1 MANRGVKMK
10 FHNKIMEWI
19 QKQDLLRPGD
29 NVLIGCSGGIDS
41 LVLLHFLK
49 AHEEQLAI
57 TVSAVHVDHMLRG
70 EDSAADRKFVE
81 RLCSDWNVPC
91 FSRSIPIPE
100 ILKAAGGNKQ
110 QVCREQRYAYFAEVM
125 EAAGAQ
131 KFATA
136 HHADDQLETV
146 LMAGLRGTLQAGTFG
161 MPVKRSFATGQLI
174 RPLLAVAKQEVAEY
188 ARTHGIKHRED
199 ASNAEQTYTRNRIRQ
214 TIVPLLKK
222 ESPAVSQHVTELVQE
237 IQQDQQFLVELA
249 KEKLHQLIKVED
261 GGIFCSAE
269 NFRRE
274 ALALQKR
281 LVLLLLNYLYHG
293 KQVTITKQ
301 LAEQVQQT
309 MLSSS
314 GTVFVHL
321 PLNYKMVRQYDLVSF
336 SQDADD
342 GNTTPVFTAISTEW
356 SEEINERRYKAML
369 LLEDAEPKDAV
380 HWYFSAPADG
390 TVLIRNR
397 RPGDRIQLA
406 GMNQPKKVARLMID
420 EKVPMSK
427 RENWPVIALGS
438 GEILLIP
445 GVRPSRLIN
454 PIRRDEDNWVLIEQQ
469 VEQAKSGL

>member
-1 MANRGVKMK
+1 MK

-19 QKQDLLRPGD
+19 QKQDLLDPGD
-29 NVLIGCSGGIDS
+29 DVLIGCSGGIDS

-49 AHEEQLAI
+49 AQEEQLAI

-70 EDSAADRKFVE
+70 EDSAEDRKFVE
-81 RLCSDWNVPC
+81 ELCGDWNVPC

-125 EAAGAQ
+125 EATGAR

-161 MPVKRSFATGQLI
+161 MPVKRTFAAGQLI
-174 RPLLAVAKQEVAEY
+174 RPLLAVTKGEVADY
-188 ARTHGIKHRED
+188 ARAHSICHRED
-199 ASNAEQTYTRNRIRQ
+199 ASNAEQVYTRNRIRQ

-222 ESPAVSQHVTELVQE
+222 ESPAVSQHVTELVEE
-237 IQQDQQFLVELA
+237 IQQDQQFLAELA
-249 KEKLHQLIKVED
+249 KEKLLQLIKVET

-281 LVLLLLNYLYHG
+281 LVLLLLNYLYLG

-301 LAEQVQQT
+301 LAEQVRQT

-314 GTVFVHL
+314 GTVFVDL

-336 SQDADD
+336 SQGADS
-342 GNTTPVFTAISTEW
+342 GNTAPVFTAISTEW

-369 LLEDAEPKDAV
+369 LPENADLRDAA

-406 GMNQPKKVARLMID
+406 GMDQPKKVARLMID

-427 RENWPVIALGS
+427 RENWPVIAVDS

-445 GVRPSRLIN
+445 GVRPSRLIS
-454 PIRRDEDNWVLIEQQ
+454 PIRREEDNWVLIEQQ
-469 VEQAKSGL
+469 VKQAKSGL